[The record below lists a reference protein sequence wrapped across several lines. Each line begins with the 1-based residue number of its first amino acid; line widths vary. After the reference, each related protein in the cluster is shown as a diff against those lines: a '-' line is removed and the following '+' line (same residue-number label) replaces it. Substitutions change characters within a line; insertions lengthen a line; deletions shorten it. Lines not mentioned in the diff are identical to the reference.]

1 VDKRVAPWS
10 AGLDS
15 TFMVVRLLE
24 NNYEVYPIYVNFNTI
39 SSKYE
44 VNSLINLSK
53 ILRERFK
60 TLHEVKIFEVKG
72 EVHSPLTD
80 GLVPKLFLEYYKNK
94 KSENITLMEFYFPVR
109 NLIVLSISVA
119 YAESEGINTVS
130 FATSK
135 TDQESMRDLSI
146 DFIKSLNDMLSH
158 ITPVRVETPISS
170 FSREEIWIGL
180 RDLGLLDYTFSCN
193 KPVHGVCGSCSH
205 CLFDKRMRIGTCISS
220 RC

>member
-60 TLHEVKIFEVKG
+60 TLYEVKIFEVKG

-135 TDQESMRDLSI
+135 TDQESMRDL
-146 DFIKSLNDMLSH
+146 
-158 ITPVRVETPISS
+158 
-170 FSREEIWIGL
+170 
-180 RDLGLLDYTFSCN
+180 GLLDYTFSCN